1 MTLTLR
7 PNKQPS
13 SLRTRRRR
21 KLTAFDIV
29 NLAVLF
35 AIVAACI
42 YPFVYILAVSLS
54 DGSAVNAGKVVLV
67 PEAINIETYKYV
79 LTNERLG
86 ILRSLLNSL
95 LYTSVGV
102 AFSVAITYLTAY
114 PLSKTRLGGAGAIVM
129 LFLITWVFDAG
140 IVPTYVINS
149 QLGFVNN
156 WLAMVIPFGFSTFLL
171 LISITFL
178 KNIPIE
184 LEESAVIDGANDWQ
198 TMWRIYLPLSRPLL
212 GTIGIF
218 YAVQIW
224 NSFLVPLIYLQ
235 DKTLAPIQL
244 VLYRLLLNTDTNA
257 TSFQQITMGGH
268 QLVPQNIAAV
278 TMVFAIVPILAFY
291 PYAQR
296 YFQQG
301 ILVGAI
307 KG

>member
-7 PNKQPS
+7 QNKRPS
-13 SLRTRRRR
+13 TLQTRRRR
-21 KLTAFDIV
+21 KPTAFDIV
-29 NLAVLF
+29 NLVVLF

-54 DGSAVNAGKVVLV
+54 DGSAVNAGKVALI
-67 PEAINIETYKYV
+67 PEGINIETYKYV

-114 PLSKTRLGGAGAIVM
+114 PLSKARLRGGGAIVM

-171 LISITFL
+171 LIAITFL
-178 KNIPIE
+178 RNIPVE
-184 LEESAVIDGANDWQ
+184 LEESALIDGANDLQ
-198 TMWRIYLPLSRPLL
+198 TMWRIYLPLSKPLL

-278 TMVFAIVPILAFY
+278 TMIFAIVPILAFY

>member
-7 PNKQPS
+7 KNDTRPAAA
-13 SLRTRRRR
+13 THRRRR
-21 KLTAFDIV
+21 IGVFDVV
-29 NLAVLF
+29 NLVVLL
-35 AIVAACI
+35 AIVAACV
-42 YPFVYILAVSLS
+42 YPFVYILAVSFS
-54 DGSAVNAGKVVLV
+54 DGTAVNAGKVTLFPQDV
-67 PEAINIETYKYV
+67 NIEAYRYV

-95 LYTSVGV
+95 FYTAVGV

-114 PLSKTRLGGAGAIVM
+114 PLSKPRLRGATAISV
-129 LFLITWVFDAG
+129 LFLVTWVFDAG

-156 WLAMVIPFGFSTFLL
+156 WLAMVIPWGFSTFLL
-171 LISITFL
+171 LISITYL
-178 KNIPIE
+178 RNIPVD
-184 LEESAVIDGANDWQ
+184 LEESALIDGANDWQ
-198 TMWRIYLPLSRPLL
+198 IMWRVYLPLSKPLL

-224 NSFLVPLIYLQ
+224 NSFLIPLIYLQ
-235 DKTLAPIQL
+235 DKALAPIQL
-244 VLYRLLLNTDTNA
+244 VLYHLLIKTDTNA
-257 TSFQQITMGGH
+257 TSFQQVTMGGH
-268 QLVPQNIAAV
+268 QLIPQNIEAV
-278 TMVFAIVPILAFY
+278 TMIFAIVPILAFY
-291 PYAQR
+291 PFAQR